1 MLWRLIMNELNKNGR
16 SMFNKSQYLLND
28 QPGKLLALNSL
39 KLIFKE
45 PRFSYEIIEDF
56 QFGDIKIIDTF
67 TMKIK
72 LIEVECR
79 EPWQHKNNMIGKFSD
94 VNITLKNNVQ
104 KLQQNN
110 IEGFCISLSK
120 ADFGKPYAS
129 EFYITKLSDMTED
142 CKGISP
148 NYRSSNEMFY
158 KLLNHQVVKWVYNAE
173 LKRYQKL
180 NNYLPRETK
189 NDYYN

>member
-1 MLWRLIMNELNKNGR
+1 
-16 SMFNKSQYLLND
+16 
-28 QPGKLLALNSL
+28 
-39 KLIFKE
+39 
-45 PRFSYEIIEDF
+45 
-56 QFGDIKIIDTF
+56 
-67 TMKIK
+67 
-72 LIEVECR
+72 
-79 EPWQHKNNMIGKFSD
+79 
-94 VNITLKNNVQ
+94 
-104 KLQQNN
+104 
-110 IEGFCISLSK
+110 
-120 ADFGKPYAS
+120 
-129 EFYITKLSDMTED
+129 MTED